1 MPMMPMTMRPVSG
14 GYPGY
19 MPAMPAMQPGY
30 TPGYMPGMH
39 GGGGGIVQ
47 PVLVY
52 GPNGEPVFF
61 VLSPFFL
68 I

>member
-1 MPMMPMTMRPVSG
+1 
-14 GYPGY
+14 